1 MALPVKG
8 LYNSWFFARH
18 FTPTRSIAHTQAFR
32 REVDLAPG
40 NPELNRS
47 SLSYYT
53 LDTFGY
59 TYFRSL
65 LCCLCR
71 LAGKD
76 NVRLGR
82 QKNDIILW
90 YPFMLTVRSAGGP
103 TPKMKFT
110 FLSMWVTGGVLNFA
124 QFAGENDFLSIHADA
139 NVWPTLHI
147 CIHSA
152 SFTSQMPKSRSLC
165 IQFDPQ
171 PWPLAST
178 YKVAPPLAVQA
189 NPQGAIHGCLVGV
202 KNHKRC
208 QSQAAAHDNPW
219 RCAVVKPLRH
229 VQP

>member
-152 SFTSQMPKSRSLC
+152 SFTSQIHAE
-165 IQFDPQ
+165 IQRLMHPV
-171 PWPLAST
+171 WPSTLASGF
-178 YKVAPPLAVQA
+178 YI
-189 NPQGAIHGCLVGV
+189 QGGSTIGCPG
-202 KNHKRC
+202 
-208 QSQAAAHDNPW
+208 
-219 RCAVVKPLRH
+219 
-229 VQP
+229 